1 MLLQT
6 KKVAACA
13 EQNNDITNRLN
24 TLEALPGCPTLD
36 SNWAVLYQ
44 CQGDGFN
51 NLDAF
56 IANKLATEFTPQ
68 YNSFTITRESV
79 GVFPVA
85 QVPDICTAEEQQ
97 IGVDLLT
104 QVEEATEA
112 ATLCAWAQ
120 REVAEA
126 CATKNTM
133 LQTLL
138 LDNQSRLPAA
148 QGESETLLQN
158 LFLLSSSSNLAKF
171 RDDKLDE
178 YQLLG
183 RDLNGV
189 QVGIDIPSVADACRD
204 VAGDSLTALLNF
216 IQSLRVELDFA
227 DWLEDQLS

>member
-1 MLLQT
+1 MTGAGITAEFEATYVPGITNALACNGFLPDVQEACGSGLLELEEAAIGICQAVDRGAQFDTLLQT

-36 SNWAVLYQ
+36 SNWAILYQ

-138 LDNQSRLPAA
+138 LDN
-148 QGESETLLQN
+148 
-158 LFLLSSSSNLAKF
+158 
-171 RDDKLDE
+171 
-178 YQLLG
+178 
-183 RDLNGV
+183 
-189 QVGIDIPSVADACRD
+189 
-204 VAGDSLTALLNF
+204 
-216 IQSLRVELDFA
+216 
-227 DWLEDQLS
+227 